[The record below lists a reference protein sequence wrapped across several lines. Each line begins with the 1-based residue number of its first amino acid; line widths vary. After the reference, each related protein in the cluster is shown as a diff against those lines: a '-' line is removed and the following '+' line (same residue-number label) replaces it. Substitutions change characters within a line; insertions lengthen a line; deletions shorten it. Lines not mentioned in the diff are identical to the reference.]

1 MTLTPE
7 QMAAR
12 REVPASFVPALMAG
26 DEKRITEQWLVCVGE
41 TVVVDLSDV
50 WDVQRGVALEPAIL
64 YWHQRRSG
72 HAITRRGWSVTH
84 PTRPY
89 VSATLDGMQVGLSM
103 VIDAKAPGRWR
114 KVSDVIAYYTPQMVV
129 QKACVGAEAAALLV
143 SSGGDEPE
151 LHILEWTPEYEAQ
164 VWERIDWFWSCVETF
179 THPAPP
185 APIAAP
191 VPQEKWRTVNLN
203 VMQERGNPLPNWAGA
218 MQTHLTEWANTEAAA
233 KANRDAAK
241 NIKDLLPDDVGRLVW
256 SDIVVSRARNNAVH
270 IKTKDAA

>member
-7 QMAAR
+7 QAAAR
-12 REVPASFVPALMAG
+12 REVPASLVPALMVG
-26 DEKRITEQWLVCVGE
+26 DEKRITEQWRTAIGE

-72 HAITRRGWSVTH
+72 YAITRRGESVTH

-89 VSATLDGMQVGLSM
+89 VSATLDGMQEGLSL

-114 KVSDVIAYYTPQMVV
+114 KVPDVLAYYTPQMVV
-129 QKACVGAEAAALLV
+129 QRACVGAEAAALLV

-151 LHILEWTPEYEAQ
+151 LHILEWTPEYEAA

-185 APIAAP
+185 APIAPP
-191 VPQEKWRTVNLN
+191 VPQEKWRTLN
-203 VMQERGNPLPNWAGA
+203 FNAMHEHGEPMPNWAGA
-218 MQTHLTEWANTEAAA
+218 MQTHLTGWANTEAAA
-233 KANRDAAK
+233 KANKDAAK
-241 NIKDLLPDDVGRLVW
+241 NIKDLMPDDVGKLIW
-256 SDIVVSRARNNAVH
+256 SDIVVSRAKNNAVH